1 MGEWHGRA
9 AVNHPRAE
17 TQEADTVDPRVWP
30 RVADG
35 AWPRRLLSR
44 RLLLHP
50 RVLPQDPRVQQQSV
64 AEVDGQAVPE
74 EVKQQGER
82 APRSTVEEHGGHE
95 GEVRGDDQPRR
106 RDEIRQPL
114 DVSVPDLC
122 EEVAHIQGLALD
134 ALSQLSRLV
143 ECLTDARFVAKGIEE
158 LGAHRVELAHRKML
172 RRVPRRGAAFQP
184 LVPYQPLH
192 HCMQHDGDESKVE
205 EGGKEQA
212 EVGVIDEVEQSGVV
226 GRHTRVA
233 AQSVGHARCHV
244 RMPPGGIECRW
255 S

>member
-143 ECLTDARFVAKGIEE
+143 EWPTDARFVAKGIEE
-158 LGAHRVELAHRKML
+158 LGAHRVELAQHIFDSLTLLYCHRQVFQHCAMTIEL
-172 RRVPRRGAAFQP
+172 RVSLDVPCDYQH
-184 LVPYQPLH
+184 LV
-192 HCMQHDGDESKVE
+192 
-205 EGGKEQA
+205 
-212 EVGVIDEVEQSGVV
+212 
-226 GRHTRVA
+226 
-233 AQSVGHARCHV
+233 AR
-244 RMPPGGIECRW
+244 
-255 S
+255 